1 MAVKKIVQE
10 IADDSTEC
18 TQYYKV
24 EYKLTSET
32 AYNMFIAFS
41 SPITTPIVL
50 DNSEYDLRIT
60 RYCCNGGISAPLE
73 LVVDTSAL
81 SPVLAA
87 PANFTLSP
95 DSPPVSEQLVAEWD
109 DVPNATEYIVQL
121 SENAL
126 FTVINFTATIDDPT
140 LTWTFT
146 GLTTGTTYYGRVFA
160 RASGYADSD
169 FSNTDSALTP

>member
-10 IADDSTEC
+10 ISDDSTEC

-41 SPITTPIVL
+41 SPITTPVVL
-50 DNSEYDLRIT
+50 DNSEYNLRIT

-81 SPVLAA
+81 SPVLAT

-95 DSPPVSEQLVAEWD
+95 DSPPVAGQLVSDWD
-109 DVPNATEYIVQL
+109 IVANADEYIVQL

-126 FTVINFTATIDDPT
+126 FSVINFTATIDDPT

-146 GLTTGTTYYGRVFA
+146 GLTTGATYYGRVFA

>member
-10 IADDSTEC
+10 IADDDTEC

-32 AYNMFIAFS
+32 AYNTFVAFS
-41 SPITTPIVL
+41 SPVTTPVVL

-73 LVVDTSAL
+73 MVIDTSGL
-81 SPVLAA
+81 SPVLDA
-87 PANFTLSP
+87 PANFILAP
-95 DSPPVSEQLVAEWD
+95 ASPPVAEELVSSWD
-109 DVPNATEYIVQL
+109 DAANATEYIVQL

-126 FTVINFTATIDDPT
+126 FTVINFTATVDDPT

-146 GLTTGTTYYGRVFA
+146 GLTSGVTYYGRVFA

-169 FSNTDSALTP
+169 YSNTDSALAP

>member
-41 SPITTPIVL
+41 SPITTPIVS
-50 DNSEYDLRIT
+50 DNSEYNLRIT

-81 SPVLAA
+81 SPVLSI

-95 DSPPVSEQLVAEWD
+95 DSPPVSGELVADWD
-109 DVPNATEYIVQL
+109 TVVNADEYIVQL
-121 SENAL
+121 SDTNL
-126 FTVINFTATIDDPT
+126 FTAILFTATVNAPIT
-140 LTWTFT
+140 TVTFT
-146 GLTTGTTYYGRVFA
+146 GLTPGETYYGRVFA

>member
-18 TQYYKV
+18 TQYYLV
-24 EYKLTSET
+24 EYKLISET
-32 AYNMFIAFS
+32 AYNVFTAFE
-41 SPITTPIVL
+41 SPITTPVVL
-50 DNSEYDLRIT
+50 DNSEYNLRIT

-95 DSPPVSEQLVAEWD
+95 DSPPAAEQLVSDWD
-109 DVPNATEYIVQL
+109 IVANADEYIVQL

-126 FTVINFTATIDDPT
+126 FSVINFTATINDPT
-140 LTWTFT
+140 TTWTFT
-146 GLTTGTTYYGRVFA
+146 GLTSGTTYYGRVFA
-160 RASGYADSD
+160 RASGYGDSD
-169 FSNTDSALTP
+169 YSNTDSALTP